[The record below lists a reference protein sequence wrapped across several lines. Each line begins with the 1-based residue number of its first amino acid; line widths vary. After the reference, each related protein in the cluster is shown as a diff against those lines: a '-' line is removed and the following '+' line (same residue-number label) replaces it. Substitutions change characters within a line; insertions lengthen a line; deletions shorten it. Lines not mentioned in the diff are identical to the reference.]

1 MVLEEV
7 GSLFSIKTI
16 NDPIIGA
23 VLNFLLR
30 VVSVAMDSVMSLMLI
45 CALFW
50 NKTLRETI
58 IKAPRECNH
67 HSGPRA

>member
-16 NDPIIGA
+16 NETIIGA
-23 VLNFLLR
+23 VLSFLLR
-30 VVSVAMDSVMSLMLI
+30 VVSVAMDNAINLMLI

-50 NKTLRETI
+50 NKTLR
-58 IKAPRECNH
+58 
-67 HSGPRA
+67 